1 MLLVGPA
8 LQAELGGVGFLALYL
23 AGGVL
28 ANLVAYAWNC
38 SWRRRRRWTFQVG
51 RPPPPRQTAQAARPI
66 GYTGTI
72 TWYWRRA
79 SEVERSTGQTAQA
92 ARPIGYII
100 PCLTPTLSL
109 RSTFQVARPRVGLRR
124 QPARC
129 PARCCA
135 ARRPVLKRVGLSDF
149 CCLC

>member
-51 RPPPPRQTAQAARPI
+51 RPPRQTAQAAPPI
-66 GYTGTI
+66 GYTGTV
-72 TWYWRRA
+72 WYWRWA
-79 SEVERSTGQTAQA
+79 SEVERSHGQTAQA
-92 ARPIGYII
+92 ARPVGYSI
-100 PCLTPTLSL
+100 PCRTPTLYLS
-109 RSTFQVARPRVGLRR
+109 STCQVARPRVGQRR

-129 PARCCA
+129 PART
-135 ARRPVLKRVGLSDF
+135 VLRDDQY
-149 CCLC
+149 